1 MIVTLTWDKIR
12 IIPEEWDGEIFEM
25 VERDVIREISFN
37 VTYPNRDSFC
47 EKITYPSNSYFG
59 SVDEGEEPYYK
70 DEYSA
75 RELFPEFVERVG
87 RKFNIPENE
96 WYSFDLEIQD
106 GFNRKLETL
115 QI

>member
-1 MIVTLTWDKIR
+1 MIVTLTWEKIR
-12 IIPEEWDGEIFEM
+12 KVLEDWDGDIFEM
-25 VERDVIREISFN
+25 VERYIVREISFN
-37 VTYPNRDSFC
+37 IAYPNRDSFC

-75 RELFPEFVERVG
+75 RELFPEFVERIG

-96 WYSFDLEIQD
+96 WHDFDLRIRD
-106 GFNRKLETL
+106 GFNENLETL